1 MTPQELF
8 DTALLGVI
16 AQDACS
22 YNTEGGEV
30 QCLYRD
36 GKGNKCA
43 AGQLIPDDQYK
54 PDMEGQPA
62 SIIDFSFGS
71 TPEHGR
77 AIDFAQDIHD
87 SAAQSVADDLTLQ
100 SALARALATHEAA
113 WRRGKGVPVS
123 TAAIRAA
130 IEAMP

>member
-43 AGQLIPDDQYK
+43 AGQLIPDDQYAVRRADATDLGRDG
-54 PDMEGQPA
+54 PDRPQYPQPQA
-62 SIIDFSFGS
+62 GDTAPS
-71 TPEHGR
+71 
-77 AIDFAQDIHD
+77 
-87 SAAQSVADDLTLQ
+87 L
-100 SALARALATHEAA
+100 AL
-113 WRRGKGVPVS
+113 G
-123 TAAIRAA
+123 
-130 IEAMP
+130 